1 MVFGT
6 FDMIHEGHEDFFR
19 QARLLADEPYLIVSV
34 ARDVSAER
42 VKGFP
47 PRRAEG
53 DRLATIAGHPL
64 IDQAM
69 LGNEIGYLKHIAE
82 AKPEIIA
89 LGYDQ
94 GGEYVNNLERD
105 LREANLAITVARL
118 KSHLPELYKTSKLAL
133 LRHI

>member
-19 QARLLADEPYLIVSV
+19 QARSLASEPYLIVSV
-34 ARDVSAER
+34 ARDVSAAR

-47 PRRAEG
+47 PRRAENE
-53 DRLATIAGHPL
+53 RLTAIAVHPL
-64 IDQAM
+64 VDQAM
-69 LGNEIGYLKHIAE
+69 LGDEIGYLEHIAE
-82 AKPEIIA
+82 AKPDVIA

-94 GGEYVNNLERD
+94 DGEYVNNLEKD

-118 KSHLPELYKTSKLAL
+118 KSYLPELYKTSKLA
-133 LRHI
+133 